1 MYTLSANPIHK
12 KGRLKLFRRPLL
24 WLPTAWGFK
33 TARAYFLIAVR
44 ILSAMWVAPAAR
56 PDIPIRDAAASLIN
70 SFILS
75 LFLVF
80 VLRMLSSGRLII
92 CRLRRCFW
100 RRSSRWRSDRTCQSG
115 RRLPI
120 WLSFSWS
127 SLFLLFPPPNLA
139 VCGSRLCRHLMP
151 ESVESRKPLRRGWE
165 GCLWGFGKRLKYF
178 VCFQII
184 FLQRFRYCGQP

>member
-1 MYTLSANPIHK
+1 MGRSSFRMRGIQSANHASPTDQRKTVYPI
-12 KGRLKLFRRPLL
+12 RLRPFWNRPFPETRPNQKRSSETFQTTFALTSDSL
-24 WLPTAWGFK
+24 GFK

-44 ILSAMWVAPAAR
+44 ILSAMWVAPAVR
-56 PDIPIRDAAASLIN
+56 PDIPISDAAASLIN

-80 VLRMLSSGRLII
+80 VLQMLSSGRLII

-120 WLSFSWS
+120 
-127 SLFLLFPPPNLA
+127 
-139 VCGSRLCRHLMP
+139 
-151 ESVESRKPLRRGWE
+151 
-165 GCLWGFGKRLKYF
+165 
-178 VCFQII
+178 
-184 FLQRFRYCGQP
+184 